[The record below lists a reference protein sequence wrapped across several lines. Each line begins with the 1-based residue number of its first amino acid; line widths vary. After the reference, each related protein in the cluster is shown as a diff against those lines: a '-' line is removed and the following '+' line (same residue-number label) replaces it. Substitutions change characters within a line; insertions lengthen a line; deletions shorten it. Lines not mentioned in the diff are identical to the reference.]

1 MSSQKEEKN
10 TFKDENFENQH
21 EEVVTTAQADEE
33 NDSINDISA
42 EERQSDQQDE
52 MSDETQKIQ
61 AELSEMKD
69 KYLRLYSEFDNY
81 RKRTIKEKA
90 ELISNAN
97 EGLMQSLLPV
107 IDDFERAR
115 KANENQND
123 IESVKQGFDLIY
135 NKLSSTLTQKGLKAM
150 EIDLGHSFDA
160 DLHEAVA
167 QVPAPEENL
176 KGKIIDVLDKGY
188 YLNEKVVRFAKV
200 VIGS

>member
-1 MSSQKEEKN
+1 MSAQKEDKN
-10 TFKDENFENQH
+10 TLKEENLENQH
-21 EEVVTTAQADEE
+21 EEVLTTAQGDDDYESDKDVSDE
-33 NDSINDISA
+33 N
-42 EERQSDQQDE
+42 QPGHQQDE
-52 MSDETQKIQ
+52 MSEETQKTQ

-81 RKRTIKEKA
+81 RKRTIREKA
-90 ELISNAN
+90 DIIASAS

-123 IESVKQGFDLIY
+123 LESVKQGFDLIY
-135 NKLSSTLTQKGLKAM
+135 NKLSSILSQKGLKAM
-150 EIDLGHSFDA
+150 EIETGHSFDA

-176 KGKIIDVLDKGY
+176 KGKIIEVLDKGY